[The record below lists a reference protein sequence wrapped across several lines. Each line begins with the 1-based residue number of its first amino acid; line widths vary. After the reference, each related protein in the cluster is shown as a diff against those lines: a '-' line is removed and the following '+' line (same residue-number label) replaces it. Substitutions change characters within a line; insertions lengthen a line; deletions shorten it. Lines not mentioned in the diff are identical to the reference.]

1 MISNDKFDKL
11 NQQLQQKTKQCLDLE
26 LELAQ
31 FKIKNE
37 ENIRN
42 TTDGYAKKRYTDIQ
56 NENEELSKNY
66 ETTINKLRD
75 FQIQLVKEREEHAI
89 EKRKIEYELSLRII
103 ELKEKNKKI
112 EELES
117 DLIERINIVK
127 ACESVY
133 NDLKNDYQNILF
145 NNEQLKS
152 QIQNNNESCFFTQV
166 KSRITSDLE
175 AENNLLKERI
185 NDYILKIQ
193 DFDAKKLV
201 FEGEI
206 VKQKEEIKE
215 LTKKNAIVNANFEN
229 FGFVTNG
236 KEQQIIK
243 LEKDISSLKISFNA
257 KLAEKKS
264 ILQNCFFEKFDLAD
278 RLAKVTLTKDLT
290 EENNKKLTKELKE
303 LKALQIKSEEK
314 FDEYETKF
322 KTIIHKL
329 LKICEPN

>member
-1 MISNDKFDKL
+1 MISNEKFDKL
-11 NQQLQQKTKQCLDLE
+11 NERLKQKTKQCIDLE

-42 TTDGYAKKRYTDIQ
+42 TADGYAKKRRSDFQ
-56 NENEELSKNY
+56 NEYEELSKNY
-66 ETTINKLRD
+66 ETTINKLHD
-75 FQIQLVKEREEHAI
+75 FQIQLVKEREEHTI
-89 EKRKIEYELSLRII
+89 EKRKIEYDLSLRII
-103 ELKEKNKKI
+103 ELNEKNQKI

-117 DLIERINIVK
+117 DLRERINLVK

-133 NDLKNDYQNILF
+133 NDLKNDYQNIKF

-166 KSRITSDLE
+166 KNKITSDLV

-185 NDYILKIQ
+185 NEYILKIQ
-193 DFDAKKLV
+193 DFDAKTLM
-201 FEGEI
+201 FD
-206 VKQKEEIKE
+206 KQTEEIKE

-243 LEKDISSLKISFNA
+243 LEKDLSSLKISFNA
-257 KLAEKKS
+257 KLTEKKS
-264 ILQNCFFEKFDLAD
+264 ILKSCFFEKFDLAD

-290 EENNKKLTKELKE
+290 EEKNKKLTKELKE

-314 FDEYETKF
+314 FDEYENKF